1 MTNAQCLQL
10 DLMSAA
16 AVPVKPRF
24 NVIVLA
30 AQRPGTVDPLAV
42 VHKASHKCLIPIA
55 GKPLIAHVLETI
67 SRHPAVD
74 DIRVSIECQAFADIE
89 TVIDQLDVGIGQI
102 ACAASKDNLADS
114 VIAAM
119 MEIQDGPVII
129 TTADN
134 ALLTIG
140 AIDAMVTML
149 EGDAD
154 VALALAP
161 KAAVLQAHPDGQR
174 RFYKFSD
181 DQYSNC
187 NLYGLSGRDALAAA
201 EIFRGGGQFAKKVG
215 RIIESF
221 GLLNLLLLRSGW
233 VSLPGAMARISKRI
247 GLTIK
252 PVILAEGRNAI
263 DVDNERSYGI
273 VAGLLD

>member
-1 MTNAQCLQL
+1 MQ
-10 DLMSAA
+10 
-16 AVPVKPRF
+16 VKSSF

-30 AQRPGTVDPLAV
+30 AQRPGIIDPLAST
-42 VHKASHKCLIPIA
+42 HKVSHKCLIPIA
-55 GKPLIAHVLETI
+55 GKPLIAHILETLLQ
-67 SRHPAVD
+67 HPAVG
-74 DIRVSIECQAFADIE
+74 DIRVSIEQQAFAEIIPV
-89 TVIDQLDVGIGQI
+89 TDQLEANRGQLQ
-102 ACAASKDNLADS
+102 CAASKDNLADS

-119 MEIQDGPVII
+119 IEMEDGPVII

-134 ALLTIG
+134 ALLTVG

-201 EIFRGGGQFAKKVG
+201 EIFRGGGQFAKKAG

-221 GLLNLLLLRSGW
+221 GLINLLLLRSGW

-252 PVILAEGRNAI
+252 PVVLAEGRNAI
-263 DVDNERSYGI
+263 DVDNDRSYGI
-273 VAGLLD
+273 VSGLLDKAAG